1 MITEDQL
8 EQECIR
14 WFTDQ
19 GYLYKN
25 GYDIAPDGDSPER
38 DDYHQV
44 VLKQRL
50 LNQLEIINPE
60 LPIEALNDVVNTVSS
75 PDTPILIKNNRAFHK
90 FVIEGVP
97 VEYTAVED
105 GEYSCS
111 VNGFYDA

>member
-8 EQECIR
+8 EQACIS

-50 LNQLEIINPE
+50 LNQLAIINPE
-60 LPIEALNDVVNTVSS
+60 LPIEALNDVVNIVSS
-75 PDTPILIKNNRAFHK
+75 PRRQFSLKTT
-90 FVIEGVP
+90 V
-97 VEYTAVED
+97 
-105 GEYSCS
+105 YSTS
-111 VNGFYDA
+111 L